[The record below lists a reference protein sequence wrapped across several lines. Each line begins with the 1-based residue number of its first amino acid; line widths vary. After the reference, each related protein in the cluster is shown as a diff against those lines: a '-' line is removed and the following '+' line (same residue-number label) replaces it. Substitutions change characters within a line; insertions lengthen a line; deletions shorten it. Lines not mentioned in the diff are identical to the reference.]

1 MTATAA
7 GTATTLALVG
17 ATHRTMPLEL
27 RERLAFSAEQAVAAL
42 AAFQERFPGREAV
55 LLSTC
60 NRVEFYAAGENDQPA
75 PTMDELIAFLA
86 DRRGIDPVRL
96 SPVLTRQSDEAVV
109 QHLFS
114 VAAGLDSMVLG
125 EPQILGQV
133 KQAWSLA
140 QELGTS
146 GPLTAGMFQAA
157 LRTAK
162 RVATETAIGRERTSI
177 PSVAVADF
185 AAGVFE
191 RFDDKRVLLL
201 GAGKMAAETLR
212 YLREAGTREVTVLN
226 RTASRAVELAARL
239 GARPGTFLDLGVELA
254 AADLV
259 VSTTG
264 ASEPVV
270 SQDFFAQL
278 EPARHGRPLVVLDL
292 AVPRDFDPRIG
303 DRPGVWLYSVDDL
316 VAACDA
322 NRKSR
327 QREMPAALAII
338 EEETLRFMGDMHHRT
353 TAPVIEQL
361 RAGWNET
368 GAAELD
374 RLFRR
379 LPGLGDAERD
389 EIRQAFE
396 RYAAK
401 LLHPPLVSLRTESRS
416 GPPHGLLDALR
427 RLFQLGE

>member
-1 MTATAA
+1 MTVTAA
-7 GTATTLALVG
+7 EPSTTLALVG
-17 ATHRTMPLEL
+17 GTHRTVPLEL
-27 RERLAFSAEQAVAAL
+27 RERLAFSAEQTAEAL
-42 AAFQERFPGREAV
+42 ATFRERFPGREAV

-60 NRVEFYAAGENDQPA
+60 NRVEFYAAADNDQVA
-75 PTMDELIAFLA
+75 PVADELVAFLA
-86 DRRGIDPVRL
+86 ECRGIDPARL
-96 SPVLTRQSDEAVV
+96 GPVLIRQSDEAVV

-133 KQAWSLA
+133 KQAWVLA
-140 QELGTS
+140 QEHGTS

-157 LRTAK
+157 PRTAK

-201 GAGKMAAETLR
+201 GAGKMATETLR
-212 YLREAGTREVTVLN
+212 YLREAGAREVTILN

-239 GARPGTFLDLGVELA
+239 GARPGSFAELAAELA

-270 SQDFFAQL
+270 SLSVFQQL
-278 EPARHGRPLVVLDL
+278 EHRRRGRPLVVLDL

-303 DRPGVWLYSVDDL
+303 ARPGVWLYSIDDL
-316 VAACDA
+316 AAACDA

-338 EEETLRFMGDMHHRT
+338 EEETLRFMIDVHHRT

-361 RAGWNET
+361 RAGWSET
-368 GAAELD
+368 GEAELE

-389 EIRQAFE
+389 QIRQAFE

-401 LLHPPLVSLRTESRS
+401 LLHPPLVSLRSESRS
-416 GPPHGLLDALR
+416 GPPHGLIDALR